1 MGSPQARGLLTR
13 LTILTRSSSEPLPI
27 PRIRPVMR
35 VVHGSTSIALALLF
49 GTMLAGCQALL
60 PKASDQTEVRWKT
73 FEEAREALETIEP
86 FRTRRSNL
94 DANGINPY
102 RNPSVTILSYPE
114 IVQRFSAGNALRRD
128 EYEHGIRSCLVAGNA
143 CSGYLIAVKR
153 VKQDRIGNFWLDMLG
168 FVRRTNITGWTFNAM
183 ILFVDDQVVYTTY
196 SGQPNMHEMQVRRNP
211 LGPLQSIGD
220 AIRVR

>member
-1 MGSPQARGLLTR
+1 MRLVHSGFLVALT
-13 LTILTRSSSEPLPI
+13 LC
-27 PRIRPVMR
+27 
-35 VVHGSTSIALALLF
+35 F

-60 PKASDQTEVRWKT
+60 PKASDTTQVPWQT
-73 FEEAREALETIEP
+73 FEEARQAVESIEP
-86 FRTRRSNL
+86 FRSRKSAL
-94 DANGINPY
+94 IADGFNPY

-128 EYEHGIRSCLVAGNA
+128 EYDQGIRSCLVAGKA

-168 FVRRTNITGWTFNAM
+168 FIRRTNVTGWTFNAM
-183 ILFVDDQVVYTTY
+183 ILFVDDEVVYTTY
-196 SGQPNMHEMQVRRNP
+196 SGQPKMDEMQVRRNP